1 MRATYSIINNKVF
14 RINTSR
20 RNYLNTLVPVD
31 TPKSNVILKV
41 DDSNKI
47 IEQTVFITDIPT
59 ELKSNKELVEELK
72 ETLRKTKATEIKDL
86 NDYYKIYIDYSLFSE
101 GKEIEHANVIR
112 PVSFNDRATLLGV
125 NSDNECCYKSLKD
138 MMTTLDFNL
147 KSELPFGIISS
158 LKKEVRFKIHD
169 ICIFQS
175 NNEFKE
181 SHNSIYDIPF
191 TTNSSMISENL
202 FDSTMIYSSRNSGI
216 DFQEVVLQ
224 YTPRRISIKISAIL
238 SNYIEVYD
246 DFIIDKILEENK
258 NAILEELRDKLKPVA
273 PVKKYKK
280 VRKNA
285 SGALK
290 VVSDDIDAGEFDSTT
305 MVKKADVIGDLPE
318 INVDD
323 YVIQE

>member
-1 MRATYSIINNKVF
+1 MRATYSVIGNKVF

-20 RNYLNTLVPVD
+20 RNYLNTLVPID
-31 TPKSNVILKV
+31 TPKSNVVLKV
-41 DDSNKI
+41 DDSNKV
-47 IEQTVFITDIPT
+47 IEQTIFITDIPS
-59 ELKSNKELVEELK
+59 ELKSNKELVEDLK
-72 ETLRKTKATEIKDL
+72 EVLRKTRTVEIKDL
-86 NDYYKIYIDYSLFSE
+86 NDYYKVYVDYSLFTD

-138 MMTTLDFNL
+138 MMTILDFNL
-147 KSELPFGIISS
+147 KPELPFGIIAN
-158 LKKEVRFKIHD
+158 LKKEIRFKIHD

-216 DFQEVVLQ
+216 SFQEVVLP

-246 DFIIDKILEENK
+246 DFIIDKILKENEALIIK
-258 NAILEELRDKLKPVA
+258 ELEEKLKP

-280 VRKNA
+280 VE
-285 SGALK
+285 STTPGALK
-290 VVSDDIDAGEFDSTT
+290 VVADDIDAGTFDDKT
-305 MVKKADVIGDLPE
+305 MVKKADVIKDIPD
-318 INVDD
+318 INIGD
-323 YVIQE
+323 YVIKE